1 MTAEAAPT
9 DTHDEGT
16 HDDGKVKHPSPKFYW
31 WLALILAVVTA
42 VEIAILEISALDSV
56 RAPLLVFLSLI
67 KFGAVV
73 GFFMHLK
80 YEKKLYQNFFAI
92 GFVGAII
99 LYIVVLATFN
109 VL

>member
-1 MTAEAAPT
+1 VTAEAT
-9 DTHDEGT
+9 TTGT
-16 HDDGKVKHPSPKFYW
+16 HEEGSAKHPSPKFYW
-31 WLALILAVVTA
+31 LLALGLAVVTA
-42 VEIAILEISALDSV
+42 VEVAIPYLSAFDSV
-56 RAPLLVFLSLI
+56 RGPLLVVLSLL

-80 YEKKLYQNFFAI
+80 YENRLLQNFFAI

-99 LYIVVLATFN
+99 LYLVVLATFR